1 MNRPNLLRT
10 WAAAAAFGLAAL
22 TIAQDQP
29 KVTLSMPSAKASA
42 VLAEISKLTGV
53 PLASD
58 PIVGNLPVLV
68 SVSDAPLD
76 QLMQKIAD
84 AVGGELK
91 AENGGYRLVNDQAQ
105 RREEEA
111 REKGWTITA
120 FDKGKTR
127 ALGDMTGTGRWD
139 KKTLDDLVAKAQARQ
154 QQLMERINSVERQQ
168 GARLT
173 MIDSSAVSMT
183 PASGAAKRAL
193 QLLPA
198 SVLAS
203 VGPGDRFVYATSPT
217 RKQLRMPIN
226 VTPIANDFVYNHNML
241 AQGAPQL
248 RSPQGVEIVGA
259 LNSGEPIQGVVDTH
273 LVLSRGYR
281 STTVSVEIKF
291 VDRNG
296 LYVGQ
301 GSVAVS
307 PDYGGVQGSVSAEGK
322 EIALSELSRQMAVI
336 MAQETASATSDR
348 QAFRLATESGGG
360 AFVTMVGGEGGLPKQ
375 FPDELLNVFVNP
387 DKFEPTSLYVSESFI
402 QAAQAEGKDL
412 VASFPDTVV
421 RDLARLLVKGPVTSK
436 GLIAA
441 SPSFGLTVDAT
452 GDWLFVTPT
461 WANSARETR
470 FDRGAAA
477 ALYRSVN
484 TRGFA
489 TLEELADYSFRLV
502 TGTADRPLD
511 MVYLSLINKDVSDQ
525 FNEYA
530 SFSLDLLRLYGLI
543 PENAKRQA
551 GEQYATQYRTLT
563 PQGRALAD
571 RSYYNR
577 GAGAGMFFG
586 AGQAM
591 SAMVMTME
599 ERAGGRSGP
608 PANSIINE
616 PTEAL
621 PNGIPAEALISLRRT
636 LKDGVFASTKGVR
649 GGQLLGA
656 EELGMRQG
664 MLEANIGGNVQS
676 PQYDTFVMAQL
687 VQVELSIELGDYG
700 RPSAMFKD
708 GWLMNNARA
717 MTFGQLPEGFRA
729 EVGQWRSRFTNPRIG
744 EEQRVR
750 IGRGGGG

>member
-1 MNRPNLLRT
+1 
-10 WAAAAAFGLAAL
+10 
-22 TIAQDQP
+22 
-29 KVTLSMPSAKASA
+29 
-42 VLAEISKLTGV
+42 
-53 PLASD
+53 
-58 PIVGNLPVLV
+58 
-68 SVSDAPLD
+68 
-76 QLMQKIAD
+76 
-84 AVGGELK
+84 
-91 AENGGYRLVNDQAQ
+91 
-105 RREEEA
+105 
-111 REKGWTITA
+111 
-120 FDKGKTR
+120 
-127 ALGDMTGTGRWD
+127 
-139 KKTLDDLVAKAQARQ
+139 
-154 QQLMERINSVERQQ
+154 
-168 GARLT
+168 
-173 MIDSSAVSMT
+173 
-183 PASGAAKRAL
+183 
-193 QLLPA
+193 
-198 SVLAS
+198 
-203 VGPGDRFVYATSPT
+203 
-217 RKQLRMPIN
+217 
-226 VTPIANDFVYNHNML
+226 
-241 AQGAPQL
+241 
-248 RSPQGVEIVGA
+248 
-259 LNSGEPIQGVVDTH
+259 
-273 LVLSRGYR
+273 
-281 STTVSVEIKF
+281 
-291 VDRNG
+291 
-296 LYVGQ
+296 
-301 GSVAVS
+301 
-307 PDYGGVQGSVSAEGK
+307 
-322 EIALSELSRQMAVI
+322 
-336 MAQETASATSDR
+336 
-348 QAFRLATESGGG
+348 
-360 AFVTMVGGEGGLPKQ
+360 
-375 FPDELLNVFVNP
+375 
-387 DKFEPTSLYVSESFI
+387 
-402 QAAQAEGKDL
+402 
-412 VASFPDTVV
+412 
-421 RDLARLLVKGPVTSK
+421 
-436 GLIAA
+436 
-441 SPSFGLTVDAT
+441 
-452 GDWLFVTPT
+452 VTPT

-563 PQGRALAD
+563 PQGRLLAD

-591 SAMVMTME
+591 SAMIMTTE
-599 ERAGGRSGP
+599 VREGGQSGP

-636 LKDGVFASTKGVR
+636 LKDGVFASTKGLR

-664 MLEANIGGNVQS
+664 MLEANVGGNVQS

-708 GWLMNNARA
+708 GWLMTNARA
-717 MTFGQLPEGFRA
+717 MTYSQLPEGFRA

-750 IGRGGGG
+750 VSRGGGGG

>member
-1 MNRPNLLRT
+1 
-10 WAAAAAFGLAAL
+10 
-22 TIAQDQP
+22 
-29 KVTLSMPSAKASA
+29 
-42 VLAEISKLTGV
+42 
-53 PLASD
+53 
-58 PIVGNLPVLV
+58 
-68 SVSDAPLD
+68 
-76 QLMQKIAD
+76 
-84 AVGGELK
+84 
-91 AENGGYRLVNDQAQ
+91 
-105 RREEEA
+105 
-111 REKGWTITA
+111 
-120 FDKGKTR
+120 
-127 ALGDMTGTGRWD
+127 
-139 KKTLDDLVAKAQARQ
+139 
-154 QQLMERINSVERQQ
+154 
-168 GARLT
+168 
-173 MIDSSAVSMT
+173 MT

-193 QLLPA
+193 QLLP
-198 SVLAS
+198 SGVLAS

-217 RKQLRMPIN
+217 RMQKRMPIYLGTI
-226 VTPIANDFVYNHNML
+226 VNDFVYNHNML

-248 RSPQGVEIVGA
+248 RNPQGVEIVGG

-281 STTVSVEIKF
+281 STTVTVEIKF

-307 PDYGGVQGSVSAEGK
+307 PDYGAVQGSVSAEGK
-322 EIALSELSRQMAVI
+322 EITISELSRQMAVI
-336 MAQETASATSDR
+336 MAQETANATSDR
-348 QAFRLATESGGG
+348 QAFRLATAGGGG

-387 DKFEPTSLYVSESFI
+387 DKFDPTSLYVSECYI

-412 VASFPDTVV
+412 VAAFPDTVV
-421 RDLARLLVKGPVTSK
+421 RDLARLLVKGPLTGK
-436 GLIAA
+436 GLLAA
-441 SPSFGLTVDAT
+441 SPSFGLSVDST
-452 GDWLFVTPT
+452 GDWLYVTPK
-461 WANSARETR
+461 WANAARATR
-470 FDRGAAA
+470 FDRSAAA
-477 ALYRSVN
+477 ALYRSVS

-551 GEQYATQYRTLT
+551 GEQYAMQYRTLT

-586 AGQAM
+586 AGQAV
-591 SAMVMTME
+591 SAMIMTME
-599 ERAGGRSGP
+599 ESTSERSGP
-608 PANSIINE
+608 PPNSVLNE

-621 PNGIPAEALISLRRT
+621 PNGLPAEAVVSLQRT
-636 LKDGVFASTKGVR
+636 LKDGVFASTKGMR

-664 MLEANIGGNVQS
+664 MLDANIGGGVQT
-676 PQYDTFVMAQL
+676 PQYDTFVMAQI
-687 VQVELSIELGDYG
+687 VQAELSIELGEYG

-708 GWLMNNARA
+708 GWLVNNARA
-717 MTFGQLPEGFRA
+717 MAYGQLPEAFRA
-729 EVGQWRSRFTNPRIG
+729 EVGQWRTRFTSPRIG

-750 IGRGGGG
+750 ATRGGGG